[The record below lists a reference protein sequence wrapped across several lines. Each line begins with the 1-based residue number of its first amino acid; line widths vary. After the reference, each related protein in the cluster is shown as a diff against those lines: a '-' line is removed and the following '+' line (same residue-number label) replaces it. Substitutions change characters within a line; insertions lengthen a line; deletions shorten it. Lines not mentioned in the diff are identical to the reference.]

1 MFKLKINTEEK
12 TLQSEKHKKFS
23 FTFEKQSNN
32 SLLKHILE
40 LIKSRLKK

>member
-23 FTFEKQSNN
+23 FTFEKQSNCN
-32 SLLKHILE
+32 LFKHILK
-40 LIKSRLKK
+40 LIASWLKK

>member
-23 FTFEKQSNN
+23 FTFEKQAND
-32 SLLKHILE
+32 SLLKHILK
-40 LIKSRLKK
+40 LIQSWLKK